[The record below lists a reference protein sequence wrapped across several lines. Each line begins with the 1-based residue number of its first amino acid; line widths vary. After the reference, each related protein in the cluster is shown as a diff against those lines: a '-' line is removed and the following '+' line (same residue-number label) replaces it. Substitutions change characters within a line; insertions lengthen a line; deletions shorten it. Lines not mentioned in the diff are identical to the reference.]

1 MNYVLFTAS
10 GGVFDIF
17 IGLLQR
23 SKFVFFNTSSHM
35 HHEADAVY
43 SFMPCAELINP
54 VNFFFLRAAFGIKR
68 GCLNIGTPS

>member
-10 GGVFDIF
+10 GGVLDIF

-23 SKFVFFNTSSHM
+23 SKFVFLNTSSHM

-43 SFMPCAELINP
+43 SFNVL
-54 VNFFFLRAAFGIKR
+54 
-68 GCLNIGTPS
+68 CLVLNS